1 MKFSVWIA
9 SATSAL
15 LLAGCATMIRGTH
28 EPLQLSSSPEGAVAQ
43 ISNGQS
49 CTTPCAMDEERDSS
63 FSITFSKDGCDSQT
77 VSVFPTLAGAGVL
90 LGGIIDY
97 GTGAVYSLRPN
108 PVVTT
113 LKCTAIASAAQASD
127 RPAAAIAPAV
137 SAVPAAAIPSLPA
150 GAGSPGNEWQPAQ

>member
-1 MKFSVWIA
+1 
-9 SATSAL
+9 
-15 LLAGCATMIRGTH
+15 
-28 EPLQLSSSPEGAVAQ
+28 
-43 ISNGQS
+43 
-49 CTTPCAMDEERDSS
+49 MDEERDSS

-113 LKCTAIASAAQASD
+113 LKCSALASAAQAAD
-127 RPAAAIAPAV
+127 RPTVAVAPAV
-137 SAVPAAAIPSLPA
+137 SGAPAAAVPNS
-150 GAGSPGNEWQPAQ
+150 GNDWQRAQ

>member
-1 MKFSVWIA
+1 MTNIKVFAVSIA
-9 SATSAL
+9 SIL
-15 LLAGCATMIRGTH
+15 LFSGCATMIRGTH
-28 EPLQLSSSPEGAVAQ
+28 EPLQMSNSPEGAVAQ

-49 CTTPCAMDEERDSS
+49 CTTPCSMDEERDSS

-113 LKCTAIASAAQASD
+113 LKCRAVASAA
-127 RPAAAIAPAV
+127 PMAA
-137 SAVPAAAIPSLPA
+137 AVPAAPAPAALSPSPA
-150 GAGSPGNEWQPAQ
+150 GGTMNGDWQQAQ